1 MLSIYNIA
9 SYLLLSLIP
18 KMVYDESVLYTILSL
33 NALNVVFVTPFIILV
48 MLVANLIAVIQK
60 RKNNINKTVN
70 IILITI
76 LF

>member
-1 MLSIYNIA
+1 MLSNYNIA
-9 SYLLLSLIP
+9 SCLLLSLIP
-18 KMVYDESVLYTILSL
+18 KMAYDESVLYTILSL